1 MTAVYEVEDAPGRAP
16 VVVVL
21 TALPLEYA
29 AVSAYLEDLRPCAH
43 RAGTLFEL
51 GTVPGTAWRVALA
64 EIGTGAQGAAVITER
79 AAALFRPRAVLF
91 VGVAGGLR
99 EDIAVGDVVVATK
112 VHAYQGGRESDE
124 GFQARPSGYLAP
136 HHLEQRVRRLH
147 RTGSWVGLLPA
158 AARKR
163 PPRVHLEPIAAGDV
177 VLRSVSSALA
187 RRLRGSYN
195 DAVAVETEGAGVV
208 HAAHLNHALSA
219 LIVRGISDR
228 VDGGERTADAADARP
243 MASRQ
248 AAARHAAALAVA
260 LVRELALEPAPDA
273 LPGGLSDDL
282 AGGLSDP
289 YGDPAGHRPGDR
301 LGYAGRTPSALATA
315 GGGDSGVENGNGG
328 GAGTE
333 GGSRPR
339 VLLGGE
345 SYVLHEETREE
356 HHSADGSLIE
366 RQSLALR
373 GEGPRAC
380 YVWLRQVTAVR
391 DTLGARDARQALA
404 QERDVLPALGERV
417 PGLPRLDRYVPGRA
431 PVLTVVWPRQEVTG
445 HPCETLAAAF
455 DADGR
460 PLDPWR
466 RFRLFT
472 GLAAL
477 CDTLAGLHELGF
489 SHRRLGPAGIVVL
502 GGGPTATRFAL
513 RDLGLACRVPAAGDT
528 AAGES
533 ADVHRLAVVCA
544 RLVTGRPAPGTSS
557 PLPHSLPHALPRVLR
572 RALAADPA
580 ERPHIRTLQAALR
593 RAAHEDLG

>member
-1 MTAVYEVEDAPGRAP
+1 MTAVYEVEDTPGRAP

-29 AVSAYLEDLRPCAH
+29 AVRAYLEDLRPCAH
-43 RAGTLFEL
+43 RAGTLFEV

-64 EIGTGAQGAAVITER
+64 EIGTGSQGAAVITER

-136 HHLEQRVRRLH
+136 HHLEQRVRLLH

-243 MASRQ
+243 RAARQ

-260 LVRELALEPAPDA
+260 LVRELALESTPDDLA
-273 LPGGLSDDL
+273 DDL
-282 AGGLSDP
+282 AGDLAGAP
-289 YGDPAGHRPGDR
+289 YGDPAGHRSGDR
-301 LGYAGRTPSALATA
+301 LGDAGRTPSAPATA

-328 GAGTE
+328 GGGT
-333 GGSRPR
+333 GGGGRPR
-339 VLLGGE
+339 VLFGGE

-373 GEGPRAC
+373 GEGPRAA

-431 PVLTVVWPRQEVTG
+431 PVLSVVWPRQEVTG
-445 HPCETLAAAF
+445 HPCETLATAF

-489 SHRRLGPAGIVVL
+489 SHRRLGPSGIVVL

-513 RDLGLACRVPAAGDT
+513 RDLGLACRVPASGDT

-544 RLVTGRPAPGTSS
+544 RLVTGRPAPGPSS
-557 PLPHSLPHALPRVLR
+557 PLPQDLPRVLH

-580 ERPHIRTLQAALR
+580 DRPHIRTLQAALR